1 MNKLVLAVLLSM
13 ASCAKLNLK
22 ANEKSDKKDVKGVK
36 VGMIIMN
43 SGLTVWFGSGKH
55 VKNLSVKER
64 FFSK

>member
-1 MNKLVLAVLLSM
+1 MNKLVLAVLLSL

-22 ANEKSDKKDVKGVK
+22 VNEKSDKDKGVK
-36 VGMIIMN
+36 VGMIIVN
-43 SGLTVWFGSGKH
+43 NGFTVLFGSGKH